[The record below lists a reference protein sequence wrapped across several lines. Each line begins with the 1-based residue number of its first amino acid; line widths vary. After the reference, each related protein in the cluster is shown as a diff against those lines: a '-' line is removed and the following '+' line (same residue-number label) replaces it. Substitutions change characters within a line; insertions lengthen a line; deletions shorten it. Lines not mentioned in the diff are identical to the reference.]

1 MRTALKLV
9 ASSIIGLVVLG
20 FILFY
25 PAGTFNYWQA
35 WVFIAIFT
43 IATTVPSLYL
53 ARTNP
58 AALQRR
64 MHGGPLA
71 EGRTVQK
78 FIIIG
83 IFLGLF
89 AMMVLSAFDHRFCWS
104 SVPAVVC
111 VIGDVLVVAGLT
123 IGMLVVVQNSYAAA
137 AVRVEEG
144 QKLASRGL
152 YKLVRHP
159 MYAGSLISMVGIPL
173 ALGSYWGAAA
183 RPWPA
188 GDRPSH
194 PRRGKAAQPGIGR
207 VLRVRAAG
215 ALSVT
220 ALRVVAPCRDA
231 LRYWRGAQPG
241 TYPGP
246 ALATIRRSA
255 VRAGPDSRRRQTPGH
270 RHPSADR
277 HPHRR

>member
-1 MRTALKLV
+1 MKTAFNLV
-9 ASSIIGLVVLG
+9 VSSLIGLVVLG

-89 AMMVLSAFDHRFCWS
+89 AMMALSAFDHRFCWS

-159 MYAGSLISMVGIPL
+159 MYAGGLILMVGIPL
-173 ALGSYWGAAA
+173 ALGSYWGLLILIVGLLVLIF
-183 RPWPA
+183 RILDEEKMLNQELA
-188 GDRPSH
+188 GYSEY
-194 PRRGKAAQPGIGR
+194 AQQ
-207 VLRVRAAG
+207 VRYR
-215 ALSVT
+215 LMPFV
-220 ALRVVAPCRDA
+220 
-231 LRYWRGAQPG
+231 W
-241 TYPGP
+241 
-246 ALATIRRSA
+246 
-255 VRAGPDSRRRQTPGH
+255 
-270 RHPSADR
+270 
-277 HPHRR
+277 

>member
-25 PAGTFNYWQA
+25 PAGSFDYWQA
-35 WVFIAIFT
+35 WVFIATFT
-43 IATTVPSLYL
+43 IATIVPSLYL

-64 MHGGPLA
+64 MHSGPLA

-83 IFLGLF
+83 LVFGLV
-89 AMMVLSAFDHRFCWS
+89 AMMALSAFDHRFGWS

-123 IGMLVVVQNSYAAA
+123 LGVLVVIQNSYAAA
-137 AVRVEEG
+137 TVRVEEG

-159 MYAGSLISMVGIPL
+159 MYAGSLILMVGIPL
-173 ALGSYWGAAA
+173 ALGSYWGLIVLILGLLVLVF
-183 RPWPA
+183 RIRDEEKMLNQELA
-188 GDRPSH
+188 GYSEY
-194 PRRGKAAQPGIGR
+194 AQ
-207 VLRVRAAG
+207 RVRYR
-215 ALSVT
+215 LMPYV
-220 ALRVVAPCRDA
+220 
-231 LRYWRGAQPG
+231 W
-241 TYPGP
+241 
-246 ALATIRRSA
+246 
-255 VRAGPDSRRRQTPGH
+255 
-270 RHPSADR
+270 
-277 HPHRR
+277 

>member
-25 PAGTFNYWQA
+25 PAGSFDYWQA
-35 WVFIAIFT
+35 WVFIATFT
-43 IATTVPSLYL
+43 IATIVPSLYL

-64 MHGGPLA
+64 MHSGPLA

-78 FIIIG
+78 FIII
-83 IFLGLF
+83 IGLVF
-89 AMMVLSAFDHRFCWS
+89 GLVAMMALSAFDHRFGWS

-123 IGMLVVVQNSYAAA
+123 LGVLVVIQNSYAAA
-137 AVRVEEG
+137 TVRVEEG

-159 MYAGSLISMVGIPL
+159 MYAGSLILMVGIPL
-173 ALGSYWGAAA
+173 ALGSYWGLIVLILGLLVLVF
-183 RPWPA
+183 RIRDEEKMLNQELA
-188 GDRPSH
+188 GYSEY
-194 PRRGKAAQPGIGR
+194 AQ
-207 VLRVRAAG
+207 RVRYR
-215 ALSVT
+215 LMPYV
-220 ALRVVAPCRDA
+220 
-231 LRYWRGAQPG
+231 W
-241 TYPGP
+241 
-246 ALATIRRSA
+246 
-255 VRAGPDSRRRQTPGH
+255 
-270 RHPSADR
+270 
-277 HPHRR
+277 